1 MYAIDDLERIAERI
15 ARSRIYDGLTTD
27 RAFVL
32 LLIGQA
38 LGFDPVAALDVLIL
52 DRGRP
57 SLTPRGQLALIQRA
71 GALDEFTLERLAD
84 DDGAFAGYRCRMRRG
99 VVAFEAAFTL
109 RDAERAGLIANPSW
123 QSYPENMCRWR
134 AIGMVAD
141 VVCPDLALGGGRPL
155 STTTT
160 DPLDL
165 AIRTYGADRVAQ
177 AFARTETPDEALD
190 LLERGEMPD
199 AGLATTVPDGL

>member
-1 MYAIDDLERIAERI
+1 MYSLDELERIAERI

-32 LLIGQA
+32 LLVGQA

-57 SLTPRGQLALIQRA
+57 SLTPRGHLALIQRA
-71 GALDEFTLERLAD
+71 GVLDAFALERLTDA
-84 DDGAFAGYRCRMRRG
+84 DGAFVGYRCRMQRG
-99 VVAFEAAFTL
+99 VIAFEATFTL
-109 RDAERAGLIANPSW
+109 ADAARAGLTSNPAW
-123 QSYPENMCRWR
+123 AAYPENMCRWR

-141 VVCPDLALGGGRPL
+141 VVCPDLGLGGGRPL
-155 STTTT
+155 LASAA

-165 AIRTYGADRVAQ
+165 AIREYGPERVAQ
-177 AFARTETPDEALD
+177 AIAATDAPDAALH
-190 LLERGEMPD
+190 LLETGELGELPEEVRHGD
-199 AGLATTVPDGL
+199 N